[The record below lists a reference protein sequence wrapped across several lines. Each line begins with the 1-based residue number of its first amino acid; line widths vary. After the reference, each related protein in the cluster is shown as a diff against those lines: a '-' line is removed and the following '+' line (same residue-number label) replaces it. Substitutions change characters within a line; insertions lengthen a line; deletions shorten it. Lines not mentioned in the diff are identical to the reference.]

1 MVAVAEKVRIQN
13 KILGALP
20 HEELARILPH
30 VVSIQL
36 ERGEVVYLPGDRIR
50 YVYFPSDGLL
60 SLRCTCS
67 SGSTVEVAMLGNEG
81 IVGLPVIQNKEL
93 IPYEVT
99 AQIRTTAYR
108 IRAEQVQEEFNKGGV
123 LQRGML
129 LYLNMLIAEI
139 SQSSVCYRF
148 HTLERTLSRW
158 LLITQ
163 DRLSSSCL
171 NITHE
176 NISQALG
183 VPRTGV
189 TTAAGTLQRAG
200 LIRYSRGKI
209 EILDRAGLE
218 ENACECFR
226 IVHDGLNH
234 FLKDLDYQ
242 TPVCTTAGSAAYVK

>member
-1 MVAVAEKVRIQN
+1 MLAAAEKVFLQN
-13 KILGALP
+13 KILAALP
-20 HEELARILPH
+20 HDELARILPH
-30 VVSIQL
+30 VVSVQL
-36 ERGEVVYLPGDRIR
+36 EKGEVVYLPGDRIR
-50 YVYFPSDGLL
+50 YVYFPSDGVL

-67 SGSTVEVAMLGNEG
+67 SGATVEVAMLGNEG
-81 IVGLPVIQNKEL
+81 IVGLPVIRNKDL
-93 IPYEVT
+93 MPYEVT
-99 AQIRTTAYR
+99 AQIRTPAYR

-148 HTLERTLSRW
+148 HTLEQSLSRW

-171 NITHE
+171 NVTHE

-183 VPRTGV
+183 APRTGV
-189 TTAAGTLQRAG
+189 TMAAGALQRAG

-209 EILDRAGLE
+209 FILDRAGLE
-218 ENACECFR
+218 ANSCECFG
-226 IVHDGLNH
+226 ILHNGLNH
-234 FLKDLDYQ
+234 FLKDLEVQ
-242 TPVCTTAGSAAYVK
+242 TPVSVL

>member
-1 MVAVAEKVRIQN
+1 MVAVSEKVCIQN

-20 HEELARILPH
+20 HDELARILPH

-50 YVYFPSDGLL
+50 YVYFPSDGLF

-67 SGSTVEVAMLGNEG
+67 SGSTVEVAMVGNEG
-81 IVGLPVIQNKEL
+81 IVGLPVIQNEI

-99 AQIRTTAYR
+99 AQVRTLAYR
-108 IRAEQVQEEFNKGGV
+108 IRAEQVQEEFSKGGV

-148 HTLERTLSRW
+148 HTLERALSRW

-189 TTAAGTLQRAG
+189 TTAAGSLQRAG

-209 EILDRAGLE
+209 VILDRAGLE

-226 IVHDGLNH
+226 IVHDGLKH
-234 FLKDLDYQ
+234 FLKDLAYQ
-242 TPVCTTAGSAAYVK
+242 PPICATAGSAAYGK